1 MCLASLYFRGAPAD
15 FLVSKT
21 IYCSG
26 FQKATSRG
34 AVHASSGIL
43 SKRDIWK
50 FATKQLWMQSAGWGP
65 QVFLLVAQGKCGTC
79 TSGSEGKKQV
89 LCRKYW
95 SEQSTL
101 PCSFGE
107 HEIEWDEVEHHR
119 CLCKIPRA
127 GMDARLNWKVLG
139 GQGLGVSELFLLT
152 SLMLCHKSV
161 LFSNAAS

>member
-1 MCLASLYFRGAPAD
+1 MLALECLF
-15 FLVSKT
+15 
-21 IYCSG
+21 
-26 FQKATSRG
+26 
-34 AVHASSGIL
+34 
-43 SKRDIWK
+43 KRDIWK

-65 QVFLLVAQGKCGTC
+65 QVFLLVAQGKCSTC

-139 GQGLGVSELFLLT
+139 VLGRVWTVSTDLIDALSQKRFVLKCGLLVNVKAFLEESRIGSQEQT
-152 SLMLCHKSV
+152 W
-161 LFSNAAS
+161 ASCA